1 MLSAEFIPSKSETGK
16 FVSALVSTCFYVCLL
31 VGWVGGLSSWLVG
44 FVGLVWCFGLFA
56 CLLVCLLVGCLAGSI
71 CWLVGLSV
79 CLCVCHSSA
88 HQIFCHILSSSALYK
103 PSGTA
108 EYHHSCAP
116 SFKRNWHIL
125 IPCSNACRPVGQ
137 NTGLCCSMNCIW
149 CGCMLCIWCG
159 CMLCSCIWCCGML
172 CICCICMPC
181 MWAASKTR
189 APEKGLKTCTRCYQ
203 GNIVFSACQEVLGA
217 LKQS

>member
-16 FVSALVSTCFYVCLL
+16 FVSALVSTSFYVCLL

-56 CLLVCLLVGCLAGSI
+56 CLLACLLVGCLAGSI

-103 PSGTA
+103 LSGTA

-116 SFKRNWHIL
+116 SFKRN
-125 IPCSNACRPVGQ
+125 
-137 NTGLCCSMNCIW
+137 
-149 CGCMLCIWCG
+149 
-159 CMLCSCIWCCGML
+159 
-172 CICCICMPC
+172 
-181 MWAASKTR
+181 
-189 APEKGLKTCTRCYQ
+189 
-203 GNIVFSACQEVLGA
+203 
-217 LKQS
+217 